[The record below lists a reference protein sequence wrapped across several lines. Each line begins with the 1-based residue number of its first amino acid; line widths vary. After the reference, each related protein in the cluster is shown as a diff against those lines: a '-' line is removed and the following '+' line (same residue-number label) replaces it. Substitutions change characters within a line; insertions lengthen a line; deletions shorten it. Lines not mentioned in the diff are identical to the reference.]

1 MGVFA
6 RVKKDPDAS
15 RTYTIDWA
23 DTGPND
29 ATADDKGWLQ
39 GDTIST
45 STWTVDTGLTNV
57 AEANTTTTTSV
68 KLSSGVIGRRYKA
81 VNRVVTT
88 NGETDDRTLEV
99 LIVQK

>member
-6 RVKKDPDAS
+6 RVEKDPDAI

-29 ATADDKGWLQ
+29 ATADDTGWLQ
-39 GDTIST
+39 GDTISS
-45 STWTVDTGLTNV
+45 STWTVDTGITLV
-57 AEANTTTTTSV
+57 ADAFTTTATSV
-68 KLSSGVIGRRYKA
+68 KLSGGVLGRRYKA

-88 NGETDDRTLEV
+88 NGETDDRTIEV
-99 LIVQK
+99 QIVQK